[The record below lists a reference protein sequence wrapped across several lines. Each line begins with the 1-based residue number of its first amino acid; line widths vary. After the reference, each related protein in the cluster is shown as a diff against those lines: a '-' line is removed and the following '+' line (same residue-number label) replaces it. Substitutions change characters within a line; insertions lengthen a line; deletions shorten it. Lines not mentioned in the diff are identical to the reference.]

1 MKLNT
6 WPMEPSLLDKIEKLE
21 YENVET
27 SNCLYEIYNSIETLE
42 NKQMYEELSQ
52 FERALARFGDKVGL
66 IAGME
71 VSDKITPEEAY
82 QMIKEEYKELKKLR
96 KQEKDEWND

>member
-1 MKLNT
+1 
-6 WPMEPSLLDKIEKLE
+6 
-21 YENVET
+21 
-27 SNCLYEIYNSIETLE
+27 
-42 NKQMYEELSQ
+42 MYEDLTQ

-82 QMIKEEYKELKKLR
+82 QMIKEEYKELKQLR
-96 KQEKDEWND
+96 EVEKKTWVNDTEVDM

>member
-1 MKLNT
+1 
-6 WPMEPSLLDKIEKLE
+6 
-21 YENVET
+21 
-27 SNCLYEIYNSIETLE
+27 
-42 NKQMYEELSQ
+42 MYEDLTA

-82 QMIKEEYKELKKLR
+82 QMIKEEYKELKQLR
-96 KQEKDEWND
+96 KVEKKTWVGPEEC